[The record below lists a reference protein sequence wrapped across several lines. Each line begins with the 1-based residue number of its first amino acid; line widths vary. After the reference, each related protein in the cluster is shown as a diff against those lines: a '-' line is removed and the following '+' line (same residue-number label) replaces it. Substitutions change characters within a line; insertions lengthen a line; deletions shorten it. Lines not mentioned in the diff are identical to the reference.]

1 MNGSPHSKVSA
12 RHLRRLGYLYV
23 RQSTLHQVLANS
35 ESTQR
40 QYALKERA
48 MALGWPRERVIT
60 IDEDLGQ
67 SGASAAQRTGF
78 QRLVAE
84 VGLGR
89 VGIVLGLEAS
99 RLARRS
105 SDWHRLLEICAL
117 TGTLI
122 LDEDGLYDPAAFN
135 DRLLLGLK
143 GTMSEAELHVLQARL
158 KGGILSK
165 AARGELRLLLPVG
178 FVYDEDGRVMLD
190 PDAQVQGAIRLLF
203 ETFRRTGS
211 AHRTM
216 RVFRQ
221 ENLLFPRRMRRGPR
235 KDELVWAPLDYHN
248 ALNVLHNP
256 RYAGAYA
263 FGRTRT
269 YKTADGRTH
278 VDDLPRE
285 EWHTLILGAHEG
297 YIGWEEYEQNLKR
310 LEENSRAYGS
320 ERRMS
325 PPREGPALLQ
335 GLVLCGRCGRR
346 MSVRY
351 HNRKGRAV
359 PDYLCQDV
367 NVHHGGELCQRVP
380 GKDLDVAIGE
390 VLIAAMTPLSLEVS
404 LKVQDEIQQRFTEA
418 DRLRH
423 QQVER
428 ARYEAELAQRRYL
441 RVDPD
446 NRLVAASL
454 EADWNARL
462 QSLRSAQDEYERGRK
477 ADHRILDEGQRKAI
491 LALAEDFPRLWQDP
505 SSSDRERKRMV
516 RLLLEDVTL
525 TRGTDSIAA
534 HIRFK
539 GGKTQSIEVPLAP
552 PIGDLR
558 RTDLDL
564 VLQIDRLLEKNTDGE
579 VAALLNA
586 RGLRS
591 HDGKRFT
598 GPLIGQLRRS
608 HGLKSRFTRLREKG
622 MLTAQEAADAYGIS
636 RGTAMVW
643 CHKGLLRAHLY
654 NDKGECLFEPPG
666 ENPPR
671 KGLRKRAR
679 KQERPVIG

>member
-1 MNGSPHSKVSA
+1 MNAAHSKVTA
-12 RHLRRLGYLYV
+12 RHLGRSAYLYV
-23 RQSTLHQVLANS
+23 RQSTLHQVVENT

-40 QYALKERA
+40 QYALKDRA
-48 MALGWPRERVIT
+48 VALGWPRESVVT
-60 IDEDLGQ
+60 IDSDLGQ
-67 SGASAAQRTGF
+67 SGASSADRAGF
-78 QRLVAE
+78 QTLVAE

-89 VGIVLGLEAS
+89 VGIVMGLEAS

-105 SDWHRLLEICAL
+105 SDWHHLLEICAL

-122 LDEDGLYDPAAFN
+122 LDEDGLYEPAAFN
-135 DRLLLGLK
+135 DRMLLGLK

-165 AARGELRLLLPVG
+165 AARGELRILLPVG
-178 FVYDEDGRVMLD
+178 FVYDEADRVVLD
-190 PDAQVQGAIRLLF
+190 PDLQVQEAVRLLF
-203 ETFRRTGS
+203 ETFQRTGS
-211 AHRTM
+211 AHQTM
-216 RVFRQ
+216 RVFRD
-221 ENLLFPRRMRRGPR
+221 EGLLFPRRMRRGPR
-235 KDELVWAPLDYHN
+235 KDTLAWGPLVYHN
-248 ALNVLHNP
+248 ALNMLHSP

-269 YKTADGRTH
+269 YKTADGRRH
-278 VDDLPRE
+278 IEDLPRE
-285 EWHTLILGAHEG
+285 EWHALIPGAHEG
-297 YIGWEEYEQNLKR
+297 YISWEEYERNLKR
-310 LEENSRAYGS
+310 LEENSKAYGP

-335 GLVLCGRCGRR
+335 GLVLCGRCGNR

-359 PDYLCQDV
+359 PDYLCQDE

-380 GKDLDVAIGE
+380 GKDLDPAVGE
-390 VLIAAMTPLSLEVS
+390 TLMGAMTPLALEVS
-404 LKVQDEIQQRFTEA
+404 LKVQDEIQERFAEA
-418 DRLRH
+418 EKLRH

-446 NRLVAASL
+446 NRLVADSL

-462 QSLRSAQDEYERGRK
+462 QALENAREEYERRHE
-477 ADHRILDEGQRKAI
+477 ADHRVLDENRKKAI
-491 LALAEDFPRLWQDP
+491 MALAEDFPRLWRDP
-505 SSSDRERKRMV
+505 STPDRERKRMV

-525 TRGTDSIAA
+525 VRGADSITA

-539 GGKTQSIEVPLAP
+539 GGRTQSIEVALAP

-558 RTDLDL
+558 RTDSDL
-564 VLQIDRLLEKNTDGE
+564 VCQIDRLLEQHTDGE
-579 VAALLNA
+579 VAAILNS

-591 HDGKRFT
+591 HDGKPFK

-608 HGLKSRFTRLREKG
+608 HRIRSRFTRLREKG
-622 MLTAQEAADAYGIS
+622 MLTVEEAARAYGIS
-636 RGTAMVW
+636 RGTAMIW
-643 CHKGLLRAHLY
+643 YREGLVRAYLY
-654 NDKGECLFEPPG
+654 NDKGECLFEPPD
-666 ENPPR
+666 ENPPLKGSRRRGR
-671 KGLRKRAR
+671 KPKTR
-679 KQERPVIG
+679 VIG

>member
-1 MNGSPHSKVSA
+1 MNGSPHPKVGS
-12 RHLRRLGYLYV
+12 RHLRRLAYLYV
-23 RQSTLHQVLANS
+23 RQSTLHQVLENT

-40 QYALKERA
+40 QYALRERA

-67 SGASAAQRTGF
+67 SGALAAQRAGF

-117 TGTLI
+117 AGTLI

-178 FVYDEDGRVMLD
+178 FVYDEDGRAVLD
-190 PDAQVQGAIRLLF
+190 PDGQVQGAIRLLF

-211 AHRTM
+211 AHRTV
-216 RVFRQ
+216 RVLR
-221 ENLLFPRRMRRGPR
+221 EEGLLFPRRMRRGPR
-235 KDELVWAPLDYHN
+235 KDELLWAPLDYHN
-248 ALNVLHNP
+248 ALNILHNP

-269 YKTADGRTH
+269 YKSADGRTH

-285 EWHTLILGAHEG
+285 EWHTLILEAHEG
-297 YIGWEEYEQNLKR
+297 YISWEDYESNLKR

-325 PPREGPALLQ
+325 PAREGPALLQ

-351 HNRKGRAV
+351 HNRKGRAI

-380 GKDLDVAIGE
+380 GKDLDAAIGE
-390 VLIAAMTPLSLEVS
+390 ALVSAMTPLSLEVS
-404 LKVQDEIQQRFTEA
+404 LKVQDEIQQRLAEA

-423 QQVER
+423 RQVER

-446 NRLVAASL
+446 NRLVADSL
-454 EADWNARL
+454 EADWNAKL
-462 QSLRSAQDEYERGRK
+462 EALRGAQDEYERGRK
-477 ADHRILDEGQRKAI
+477 ADHFVLDESQRKAI

-505 SSSDRERKRMV
+505 STPDRERKRMV

-525 TRGTDSIAA
+525 LRGGESIAA
-534 HIRFK
+534 HLRLK
-539 GGKTQSIEVPLAP
+539 GGETRSIEVPLAP

-558 RTDLDL
+558 RTERDL
-564 VLQIDRLLEKNTDGE
+564 VLQIDRLLDKHTDGE
-579 VAALLNA
+579 VAVLLNS

-591 HDGKRFT
+591 HEGKRFT
-598 GPLIGQLRRS
+598 GLMIGQLRRS
-608 HGLKSRFTRLREKG
+608 HGLRSRFTRLREKG
-622 MLTAQEAADAYGIS
+622 MLTVQEAAGGYGIS
-636 RGTAMVW
+636 RGKAMVW
-643 CHKGLLRAHLY
+643 YHKGLVRAHLY

-671 KGLRKRAR
+671 KGLRKRAG
-679 KQERPVIG
+679 KQDRRVIG